1 MTLKRITTEKQIRDR
16 VKAFQAHI
24 IEQIADKLIMVGTD
38 FVRDARDKASES
50 ERAAIKDANIAA
62 KLMGGSINLTGSGSF
77 KDWTGNLRSSIG
89 FIVTYQ
95 GKILHKDFEQSAKGT
110 DKKTGVRTG
119 LSLAKSLIPGR
130 GISLIVVAGMEYA
143 MYVESKGYD
152 VITGSSLDAERTL
165 KQVMKA
171 ISK

>member
-1 MTLKRITTEKQIRDR
+1 MILKRITTDKQINDR
-16 VKAFQAHI
+16 IKAFQAHI
-24 IEQIADKLIMVGTD
+24 ISKITEKLIIVGTD
-38 FVRDARDKASES
+38 FVKDARDKASES
-50 ERAAIKDANIAA
+50 ERAAVKDANIAA
-62 KLMGGSINLTGSGSF
+62 RMMGGSVNLTGSGSF

-89 FIVTYQ
+89 FVVTYR
-95 GKILHKDFEQSAKGT
+95 GKILHKDFEQSSKGT

-143 MYVESKGYD
+143 LYVESKGYD
-152 VITGSSLDAERTL
+152 VTTGSSIDAERTL